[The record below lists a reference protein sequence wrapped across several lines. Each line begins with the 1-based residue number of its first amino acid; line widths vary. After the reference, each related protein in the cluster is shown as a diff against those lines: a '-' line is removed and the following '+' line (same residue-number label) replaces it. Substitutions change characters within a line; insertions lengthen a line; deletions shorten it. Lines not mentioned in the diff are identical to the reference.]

1 MSDSPAALPSQPVP
15 LGAADL
21 TSCDRE
27 PIHSPGAI
35 QPYGLLLVAEAGSLT
50 VLAGAGALEERLS
63 EGWLGAHLS
72 VLLDQDL
79 AALLAELQPGPG
91 GILHGAPVQG
101 KAERFELHLHRVGSL
116 ILAEL
121 EPAAASPMSAA
132 QTLVAL
138 NNAGLAFDR
147 AADLQTLCDH
157 AAVVFRQITGFDRV
171 MIYRFLDDGAGAV
184 LAEARDP
191 SLPSFLNHRFPASD
205 VPAQA
210 RRLYIRNLVR
220 VIPDVRYRP
229 ATLRPA
235 AFQQGQAELDMSDLV
250 LRSVSPIHL
259 QYMRNM
265 GVDAS
270 ASISIVKDGRL
281 WGLVACHNRTP
292 RGMTYEARAA
302 CSTLASGLARQI
314 RAKEEA
320 EDYRDR
326 LRMRG
331 FEDSILARLQ
341 EQDFAPAAL
350 TEAAEE
356 LRQTVRADGFAILN
370 GHVVATA
377 GRVPSEPALLGLA
390 GWARL
395 QASAGPFRSNS
406 LSALLPEAAAY
417 RGIASGLLAALP
429 PGGHDILLL
438 WFRAEKL
445 EVVNWAGNPHKDIP
459 AEPGALLTPRASFA
473 AWSETVHGHSE
484 PWGLADLA
492 SARRLAAGIAAGR
505 QQEKLRRLNRQL
517 DAALAERDTL
527 LRQKDFLMKEVNH
540 RVQNSLQLVSSYLGL
555 QARDSGDERLA
566 DYVAEAQRRLA
577 AVSLVHRRLYRDEH
591 VETVDLGRY
600 LEELCA
606 DLVVSLGEEWK
617 RQMRLDLAPML
628 ISADRAISLGL
639 VVTELLINASKHAY
653 GGAAGPLSLSLEQHG
668 GQARLVVAD
677 RGSGAFRQGKGFGS
691 MMMGAMLEK
700 LEGSIDYADGAP
712 GLRAYVSLPVEG

>member
-1 MSDSPAALPSQPVP
+1 MSDSPAVLLPVQPTTS
-15 LGAADL
+15 GAPDL
-21 TSCDRE
+21 TGCDRE
-27 PIHSPGAI
+27 PIHIPGAI
-35 QPYGLLLVAEAGSLT
+35 QPYGLLLVAEAASLT
-50 VLAGAGALEERLS
+50 VIAGAGALEERLAPDWM
-63 EGWLGAHLS
+63 GRKLGA
-72 VLLDQDL
+72 LLGQDL
-79 AALLAELQPGPG
+79 AALLGDVLPGPG
-91 GILHGAPVQG
+91 GVLHGDPVQG
-101 KAERFELHLHRVGSL
+101 RDDERFELHLHRLGGL

-147 AADLQTLCDH
+147 AADLQTLCDQ
-157 AAVVFRQITGFDRV
+157 AALVFRQITGFDRV

-191 SLPSFLNHRFPASD
+191 ALSSFLNHRFPASD

-210 RRLYIRNLVR
+210 RRLYVRNLVR
-220 VIPDVRYRP
+220 VIPDVGYAP
-229 ATLRPA
+229 APLRPA
-235 AFQQGQAELDMSDLV
+235 SQAMAELDMSDLV

-265 GVDAS
+265 GIAAS
-270 ASISIVKDGRL
+270 ASISIVQDGRL

-302 CSTLASGLARQI
+302 CSALVGGLARQI

-320 EDYRDR
+320 EDYRER
-326 LRMRG
+326 LQMRG
-331 FEDSILARLQ
+331 VEDSILSRLQ
-341 EQDFAPAAL
+341 VQGFSPAAL
-350 TEAAEE
+350 SELAGE
-356 LRQTVRADGFAILN
+356 LRQTIRADGFAVVN
-370 GHVVATA
+370 GHVVASA
-377 GRVPSEPALLGLA
+377 GQVPSDIALLSLA
-390 GWARL
+390 GWARR
-395 QASAGPFRSNS
+395 QAVGEPFRSHA
-406 LSALLPEAAAY
+406 LSAALPEAAAY
-417 RGIASGLLAALP
+417 RQVASGMLAALP
-429 PGGHDILLL
+429 PGDSDILLL

-445 EVVNWAGNPHKDIP
+445 EVINWAGNPHKEVPLDP
-459 AEPGALLTPRASFA
+459 AAILAPRASFA
-473 AWSETVHGHSE
+473 AWSETVQGQSE
-484 PWGLADLA
+484 AWSLADLA
-492 SARRLAAGIAAGR
+492 SARRLAAGIATGR
-505 QQEKLRRLNRQL
+505 QQEKLRRLNREL
-517 DAALAERDTL
+517 DAALADRETL

-606 DLVVSLGEEWK
+606 DLVASLGAEWQ

-668 GQARLVVAD
+668 GMARLVVAD
-677 RGSGAFRQGKGFGS
+677 RGTGAFRQGKGFGS
-691 MMMGAMLEK
+691 MMMRAMVEK
-700 LEGSIDYADGAP
+700 LEGSIDYADGMP
-712 GLRAYVSLPVEG
+712 GLRVYVTLPAAG

>member
-1 MSDSPAALPSQPVP
+1 MSDSPAALPSRSAPF
-15 LGAADL
+15 GAADP
-21 TSCDRE
+21 TGCDRE
-27 PIHSPGAI
+27 PIHIPGAI
-35 QPYGLLLVAEAGSLT
+35 QPYGLLLVADTASLT
-50 VLAGAGALEERLS
+50 VVAGAGALEQRLAGEWLGRNLS
-63 EGWLGAHLS
+63 ELLG
-72 VLLDQDL
+72 QDL
-79 AALLAELQPGPG
+79 TALLGEVQPGPG
-91 GILHGAPVQG
+91 GILHGAQVQG
-101 KAERFELHLHRVGSL
+101 VGERFDLHLHRLSGL
-116 ILAEL
+116 IMAEL
-121 EPAAASPMSAA
+121 EPAAHSPMSAA

-147 AADLQTLCDH
+147 TANLQTLCDH

-171 MIYRFLDDGAGAV
+171 LIYRFLDDGAGAV

-191 SLPSFLNHRFPASD
+191 ALPSFLNHRFPASD

-220 VIPDVRYRP
+220 VIPDIHYSP
-229 ATLRPA
+229 APLRPA
-235 AFQQGQAELDMSDLV
+235 AFDQAQPALDMSDLV
-250 LRSVSPIHL
+250 LRSVSPVHL

-270 ASISIVKDGRL
+270 ASISIVQDGRL

-331 FEDSILARLQ
+331 VEDSILARLQ
-341 EQDFAPAAL
+341 EQGFEPAAL
-350 TEAAEE
+350 ADAAEE
-356 LRQTVRADGFAILN
+356 LRQTIRADGFAIVN
-370 GHVVATA
+370 GHVAARA
-377 GRVPSEPALLGLA
+377 GQVPPEGALLGLA
-390 GWARL
+390 DWAR
-395 QASAGPFRSNS
+395 QRAVAEPFRSHA
-406 LSALLPEAAAY
+406 LSAVLPAAAAY
-417 RGIASGLLAALP
+417 RDLGSGLLAALP
-429 PGGHDILLL
+429 PGGSEVLLL

-445 EVVNWAGNPHKDIP
+445 EVVNWAGNPHKAVP
-459 AEPGALLTPRASFA
+459 LEPGATLNPRTSFE
-473 AWSETVHGHSE
+473 AWSETVRGQSE
-484 PWGLADLA
+484 PWSLADLA
-492 SARRLAAGIAAGR
+492 SARRLAAGIATGR
-505 QQEKLRRLNRQL
+505 QQEKLRRLNREL
-517 DAALAERDTL
+517 DAALADRETL

-591 VETVDLGRY
+591 LETIDLGRY

-606 DLVVSLGEEWK
+606 DLLVSLGEAWK
-617 RQMRLDLAPML
+617 QQMRLDLAPML

-639 VVTELLINASKHAY
+639 VVTELLINAGKHAY

-668 GQARLVVAD
+668 GTARLVVAD
-677 RGSGAFRQGKGFGS
+677 RGTGNFRQGRGFGS
-691 MMMGAMLEK
+691 MMMRAMLEK
-700 LEGSIDYADGAP
+700 LEGSIDYADGGP